1 MLWPWPNT
9 QASEE
14 SLSACKTAFQRTSQL
29 LGFLDK
35 LMKAMLIILPEVS
48 NKPQTE
54 KQVYFTKKVIR
65 NTALDFQPPL
75 QKLQNKKPNNISHKA
90 SRISG
95 TKKSSKISWKS
106 KDGKMPKPSISRDTA
121 ESGASLQLHQSK
133 TKSVTIIKSMMAQ
146 LLLSCLH
153 QSSPNQR
160 AIPGQWRIHGEVL
173 ALGTMISKM
182 KTWPKT
188 KMLQIKKH
196 GTAAVVQ
203 SSKQPLWTLSLSL
216 SSLPRLVQQLKPLQ
230 QPLKPNSHVIA
241 FQAIPQKLCRKSG
254 SKKILKVMEIACT
267 ELWQALV
274 LGSRMEEP

>member
-1 MLWPWPNT
+1 M
-9 QASEE
+9 
-14 SLSACKTAFQRTSQL
+14 SACKTAFQRTSQL

-75 QKLQNKKPNNISHKA
+75 QKLQNKKPNNISHEA

-106 KDGKMPKPSISRDTA
+106 KDGKMPKPSISRDTS

-160 AIPGQWRIHGEVL
+160 AIPGQ
-173 ALGTMISKM
+173 
-182 KTWPKT
+182 
-188 KMLQIKKH
+188 
-196 GTAAVVQ
+196 
-203 SSKQPLWTLSLSL
+203 
-216 SSLPRLVQQLKPLQ
+216 
-230 QPLKPNSHVIA
+230 
-241 FQAIPQKLCRKSG
+241 
-254 SKKILKVMEIACT
+254 
-267 ELWQALV
+267 
-274 LGSRMEEP
+274 